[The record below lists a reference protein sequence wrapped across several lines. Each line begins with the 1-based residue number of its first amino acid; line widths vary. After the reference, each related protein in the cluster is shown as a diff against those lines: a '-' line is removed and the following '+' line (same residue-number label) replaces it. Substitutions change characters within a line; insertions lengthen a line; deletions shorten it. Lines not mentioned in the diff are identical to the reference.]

1 MKGNKD
7 KKSPGILASK
17 SIFTEDEVRLYCQ
30 SKKALRRNT
39 EMENRLTKQAESLLK
54 IRKYNSE
61 LAILEEETKN
71 NLKQMILSK
80 TTLRYELDT
89 KIEEIRNSLFAY
101 KRNAESLKQLVKEKR
116 ELNKSIQNCSNML
129 KTQVNNATL
138 IFIIRL

>member
-1 MKGNKD
+1 
-7 KKSPGILASK
+7 
-17 SIFTEDEVRLYCQ
+17 
-30 SKKALRRNT
+30 
-39 EMENRLTKQAESLLK
+39 MENRLTKQAESLLK